1 MARRRTT
8 CVFLRSVSI
17 GGVSAFAASFLSRVV
32 ARARATTA
40 LVLVLIVL
48 IVVVGD
54 RRGRKLKRL
63 LSGTP
68 RRIKTVLSDHSPRVR
83 QANGLT
89 KVIVTCLCENAGLY
103 NCRREGGCTHAMQR
117 GVFCSFIPPLGCVF
131 RFDFCCDYCS
141 W

>member
-32 ARARATTA
+32 VRASATTA
-40 LVLVLIVL
+40 AVLVLIVL